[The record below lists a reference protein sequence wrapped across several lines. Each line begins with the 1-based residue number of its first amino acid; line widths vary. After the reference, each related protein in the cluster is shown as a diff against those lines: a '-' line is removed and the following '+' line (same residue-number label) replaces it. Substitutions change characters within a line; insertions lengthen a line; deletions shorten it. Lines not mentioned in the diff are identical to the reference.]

1 MIRPDDLLSR
11 LVKVRKGQSGQ
22 WTACCPAHNDRTPS
36 LMITQRADEKI
47 SLHCFAGCH
56 INDICEAIGIRV
68 ADLYPNTAREQH
80 EVLPEW
86 KRQNLRKVLF
96 DAHLYVE
103 ICRADLS
110 NGRDITAS
118 EAEKVL
124 KANEC
129 IGRIEKVLHD

>member
-36 LMITQRADEKI
+36 LRITQRADGKI

-68 ADLYPNTAREQH
+68 NDLYPNTSREQH
-80 EVLPEW
+80 EVLPER
-86 KRQNLRKVLF
+86 KRRNLRKALF
-96 DAHLYVE
+96 DAQLYVE
-103 ICRADLS
+103 IARADLAK
-110 NGRDITAS
+110 GRNITPF

-129 IGRIEKVLHD
+129 IERIEGVLYD